1 VETSSPDTG
10 LLRVRPCSSNR
21 CGPAPPSHRHHFW
34 WHTYQATFCVDT
46 PQRRLAPTKPRPFR
60 SHAHQIG
67 TVGRCPRSSTRPPQC
82 LPQSRMPC
90 FHPHPH
96 APDPPSPPLWLQQ
109 SLARSAEARQQVGD
123 TEDAAVSSQC
133 TVAEHRTL
141 LLPALIHLCSLPP
154 NCRVLAS
161 TAPTTLKASKNK
173 FGVFTGITAKT
184 VQKAE
189 THNVFCPI
197 SAKQKNPFLYPTAS
211 AGTTPHSFT

>member
-1 VETSSPDTG
+1 MVPRRPHTGTIFGGTRIKPRSVWISTSGAWGQPSAVHADRTPTKSALLDAAHEAQPSSPM
-10 LLRVRPCSSNR
+10 P
-21 CGPAPPSHRHHFW
+21 PAIAHAVFPP
-34 WHTYQATFCVDT
+34 T
-46 PQRRLAPTKPRPFR
+46 PPRPR
-60 SHAHQIG
+60 PAS
-67 TVGRCPRSSTRPPQC
+67 PTR
-82 LPQSRMPC
+82 
-90 FHPHPH
+90 
-96 APDPPSPPLWLQQ
+96 WLQQ

-123 TEDAAVSSQC
+123 TAGAVVSSQC

-161 TAPTTLKASKNK
+161 TAPTTLKVSKNK

-197 SAKQKNPFLYPTAS
+197 SAKQKNPFLDPSYLSGTKGRHDPHALLDTLEGSPTRDD
-211 AGTTPHSFT
+211 